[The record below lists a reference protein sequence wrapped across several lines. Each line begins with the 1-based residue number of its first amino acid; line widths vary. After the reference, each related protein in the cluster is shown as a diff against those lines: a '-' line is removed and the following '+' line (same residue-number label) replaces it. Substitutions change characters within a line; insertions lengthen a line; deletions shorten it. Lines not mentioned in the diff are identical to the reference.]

1 MRISARPNLLKAAF
15 ILVVMTM
22 VSIPADADVRL
33 PRIFGNHMVL
43 QRGIKLPVWGWAGA
57 GEKLSLTLTGGG
69 LNIKVDTAADGGG
82 KWRLELPVLKA
93 GGPYVMSVTGS
104 NTVTFNNVMAGEVW
118 LCSGQSNMEVP
129 VGLMHGAAW
138 WKGVLDYQ
146 QELASAD
153 NPKLRL
159 FKVATT
165 WQRAPIEDVNGT
177 WAVSSP
183 EAAAGF
189 SGTGFFF
196 GRKLAKDLD
205 VTVGLV
211 AAAVGGMPIEQFSPH
226 SGQAF
231 WYNGMIAPVI
241 PYGIRGAIWY
251 QGETNFWAG
260 DLANYFGK
268 QKGLI
273 DSWRQVWKQGDF
285 PFYLVQLAPGLGGNL
300 PLFWEA
306 QARTL
311 SVKNTGIVSTNDIG
325 GDPVHPRNKRGVGE
339 RLALWALAKDYARDV
354 TFSGPTFKSMKV
366 EGHMIRVSFDNVGSG
381 LSARKNEPVNGFEIA
396 GEGKFY
402 PAKALIDGNT
412 VLVASKKVPKPSLVR
427 LGWHHLSNTNLQNRD
442 GLPAFPFRTG
452 STAPEI
458 SGKRLFKNTSA
469 ITLKAVEG
477 NGSIHYSLD
486 GSLPEKTSPI
496 YTKPIAISKTT
507 AMRARFYR
515 SDGVMSSVAEAI
527 FSKAEPRKYGV
538 KTLSL
543 GVSYKYYEGSWAT
556 LPDFGTLKALKT
568 GIADDFSLAVADKPD
583 GYALAFT
590 GYLDVREPGLY
601 TFQTTSDD
609 GSALL
614 VDGQLIVDNNGIHP
628 PVTKSGEL
636 QLRKGW
642 RRIDVFFFEGSGE
655 EALSVQYKGPD
666 IPLQALPCW
675 CEQGLATPGPLRVF
689 TNKSGT
695 AIKARAVSVSGNK
708 VNLIRDDNRKFTVPI
723 DSLSEED
730 QAYLKDWIDNG
741 PGN

>member
-1 MRISARPNLLKAAF
+1 MKILSRANLLQTLF
-15 ILVVMTM
+15 ILAVM
-22 VSIPADADVRL
+22 VLAPIPAAADVRL

-43 QRGIKLPVWGWAGA
+43 QRGIKLPVWGWAEA
-57 GEKLSLTLTGGG
+57 GEKLTLTLTGRD
-69 LNIKVDTAADGGG
+69 LNIKVDATADGGG

-93 GGPYVMSVTGS
+93 GGPYVMTVAGS
-104 NTVTFNNVMAGEVW
+104 NSVTFNNVMAGEVW

-138 WKGVLDYQ
+138 WKGVLNYQ
-146 QELASAD
+146 QELAAAD

-165 WQRAPIEDVNGT
+165 WQRAPIQDVNGT

-183 EAAAGF
+183 ATAASF

-196 GRKLAKDLD
+196 GRKLVKDLD
-205 VTVGLV
+205 VTVGLI

-260 DLANYFGK
+260 DRANYFDK
-268 QKGLI
+268 QKALI
-273 DSWRQVWKQGDF
+273 DSWRQIWKQGDF
-285 PFYLVQLAPGLGGNL
+285 PFYLVQLAPGLGDRL

-311 SVKNTGIVSTNDIG
+311 TVKNTGIASTNDIG
-325 GDPVHPRNKRGVGE
+325 GDPVHPRDKRGVGE
-339 RLALWALAKDYARDV
+339 RLALWALAKDYGRDIS
-354 TFSGPTFKSMKV
+354 FCGPTFKSMKV
-366 EGHMIRVSFDNVGSG
+366 DGHMIRVNFSNTGAG
-381 LSARKNEPVNGFEIA
+381 LKTRNNEPLDGFEVA
-396 GEGKFY
+396 GDGKFF
-402 PAKALIDGNT
+402 PAKAVIKGDT
-412 VLVASKKVPKPSLVR
+412 VLVASKKVPKPALVR
-427 LGWHHLSNTNLQNRD
+427 LGWHHLSNTNLQNSD
-442 GLPAFPFRTG
+442 GLPAFPFRIG
-452 STAPEI
+452 SSAPEI
-458 SGKRLFKNTSA
+458 SGKRLFSKLST

-486 GSLPEKTSPI
+486 GTLPDKKSPV
-496 YTKPIAISKTT
+496 YTDAIKVSKTT
-507 AMRARFYR
+507 AIRARFYR
-515 SDGVMSSVAEAI
+515 GDGVMSNVAEAI

-538 KTLSL
+538 KTLNL
-543 GVSYKYYEGSWAT
+543 GVSYKYYEGSWGT
-556 LPDFGTLKALKT
+556 LPQFGSLKVLKT
-568 GIADDFSLAVADKPD
+568 GIADGFNLTMADRAD

-590 GYLDVREPGLY
+590 GYLDVQEPGLY

-614 VDGQLIVDNNGIHP
+614 VDGQLVVDNNGIHP
-628 PVTKSGEL
+628 AVTKSGEL
-636 QLRKGW
+636 ELRKGW
-642 RRIDVFFFEGSGE
+642 RKIDVFFFEGSGG

-666 IPLQALPCW
+666 TPLQALPCW
-675 CEQGLATPGPLRVF
+675 CEQGLVNAGPLRVF

-695 AIKARAVSVSGNK
+695 TIKARVVSISGNK
-708 VNLIRDDNRKFTVPI
+708 VNLIRDDNRKFVVQI

-730 QAYLKDWIDNG
+730 Q
-741 PGN
+741 